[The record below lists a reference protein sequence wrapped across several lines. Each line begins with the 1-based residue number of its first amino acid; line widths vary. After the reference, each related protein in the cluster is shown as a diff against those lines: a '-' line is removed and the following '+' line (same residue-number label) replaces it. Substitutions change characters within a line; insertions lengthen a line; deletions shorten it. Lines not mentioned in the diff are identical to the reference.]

1 MADSQI
7 SFNKRTF
14 TEYRDD
20 LVTMIREM
28 YPEVFQDFTDSSVG
42 SVMIDLNAGVAN
54 NLSVNTDRAFQETQL
69 ENAQQRQSI
78 LNIAKNLGF
87 NIPGKRASVTV
98 VDFSVQV
105 PVRGDR
111 PNETYYPVIQAGAQ
125 VNGGGK
131 IFETNDAID
140 FNNSFSNLGDPNR
153 SIVPNFDGNGVIQSY
168 TVTKREVVV
177 NGGTNI
183 YKRVVRDA
191 ESQPFFELIL
201 PDSDVIQIDSVIL
214 LPGTNYSG
222 NPADSDFA
230 NPEGVGGFK
239 FYEVDYLVQQRVF
252 VDDPN
257 GGTTTSTTGG
267 TGIRAGKWIEV
278 TTKFLKEFTSSGYC
292 KLTFGGGNG
301 ELDFFLSGMA
311 KEGVTNQQFLNNY
324 LLNTSLGEK
333 LRKDF
338 TLFVKYRTGGGTSS
352 NIGANVLS
360 AVGNLNMVINGAR
373 DDFNRQVRRSLT
385 VNNPIPAIGGNDGLS
400 IEQIR
405 NLIKYNFSSQ
415 FRDVTINDYLSQVYK
430 MPGKYGSPFR
440 ANAFKENNKVVIS
453 IIGKGSDG
461 KLNNTSNSLLKENI
475 AEYLTE
481 YRMVNDYVEIRD
493 GKIFNLAFSFN
504 LYISDSV
511 NQGELANNVIQ
522 TVTSYFDIND
532 TEMNE
537 DIFLGDLMNSI
548 NDINGVINIISM
560 NVFNKVGNG
569 YSLNEIGQE
578 YSNETTREIKL
589 INNTVYSEEDSMFEI
604 KYPQKDIVLYLRKKT
619 DLFK

>member
-1 MADSQI
+1 MTEI

-20 LVTMIREM
+20 LVTMVREM

-42 SVMIDLNAGVAN
+42 SMMIDLNAGVGN
-54 NLSVNTDRAFQETQL
+54 NLSVNTDRMFQETQL
-69 ENAQQRQSI
+69 ENAQQKQSI
-78 LNIAKNLGF
+78 INIAKNLGF
-87 NIPGKRASVTV
+87 NIPGKRASVTI

-105 PVRGDR
+105 PVKGDR
-111 PNETYYPVIQAGAQ
+111 PNEAYFPVIQAGAQ
-125 VNGGGK
+125 VVGGGK

-140 FNNSFSNLGDPNR
+140 FNSAFSTLGDPNR
-153 SIVPNFDGNGVIQSY
+153 REIPNFDGNGIIQSY
-168 TVTKREVVV
+168 TVTKREVVT

-183 YKRVVRDA
+183 YKRVIRDA
-191 ESQPFFELIL
+191 ETTPFFTLSL
-201 PDSDVIQIDSVIL
+201 PDSDVLQIDSVIL

-222 NPADSDFA
+222 NPSDAEFA
-230 NPEGVGGFK
+230 NPANRY
-239 FYEVDYLVQQRVF
+239 YEVDYLVQQRIF

-257 GGTTTSTTGG
+257 GGNSNATTGS
-267 TGIRAGKWIEV
+267 TGIRAGKWID
-278 TTKFLKEFTSSGYC
+278 TTRKFLKEFTNAGYC

-301 ELDFFLSGMA
+301 DLDFFLSGMA
-311 KEGVTNQQFLNNY
+311 KAGVTNQQFLNNY

-333 LRKDF
+333 LKKDY
-338 TLFVKYRTGGGTSS
+338 TLFVKYRTGGGVSS
-352 NIGANVLS
+352 NIGSNVLS
-360 AVGNLNMVINGAR
+360 AVGNLNMIINGPR
-373 DDFNRQVRRSLT
+373 EDFNKQVRRSLR

-405 NLIKYNFSSQ
+405 NLVKYNFSSQ
-415 FRDVTINDYLSQVYK
+415 FRDVTINDYLAQIYK

-453 IIGKGSDG
+453 IIGKGTDG
-461 KLNNTSNSLLKENI
+461 KLNNTSNTLLKENI

-493 GKIFNLAFSFN
+493 GQIYNLALTFN
-504 LYISDSV
+504 LYINDAV

-522 TVTSYFDIND
+522 TVSSYFDVNKSQ
-532 TEMNE
+532 MNE
-537 DIFLGDLMNSI
+537 DIFLGDLMNSV
-548 NDINGVINIISM
+548 NDINGVVNIISM

-578 YSNETTREIKL
+578 YSNEITKEIKL
-589 INNTVYSEEDSMFEI
+589 INNTIYSSEDSMFEI

>member
-1 MADSQI
+1 MAETQI

-20 LVTMIREM
+20 LVTMVKEM

-42 SVMIDLNAGVAN
+42 SMMIDLNAGVAN
-54 NLSVNTDRAFQETQL
+54 NLAVNTDRMFQETQL
-69 ENAQQRQSI
+69 ENAQQRASI

-111 PNETYYPVIQAGAQ
+111 PNEQYLPVIQAGAQ
-125 VNGGGK
+125 VVGGGK
-131 IFETNDAID
+131 TFETNDAID
-140 FNNSFSNLGDPNR
+140 FNSSFSNLGDPNR
-153 SIVPNFDGNGVIQSY
+153 KETPNFDGNGVIQSY
-168 TVTKREVVV
+168 TITKREVVT
-177 NGGTNI
+177 NGGSNI

-191 ESQPFFELIL
+191 ESAPFFSLTL
-201 PDSDVIQIDSVIL
+201 PDSDVLQIDSVIL

-222 NPADSDFA
+222 NPTDADFA
-230 NPEGVGGFK
+230 NPANK
-239 FYEVDYLVQQRVF
+239 YYEVDYLVQQTVF
-252 VDDPN
+252 DDDPN
-257 GGTTTSTTGG
+257 GGSTTSTTGG
-267 TGIRAGKWIEV
+267 TGIRAGKWLTV
-278 TTKFLKEFTSSGYC
+278 TKKFIKEFTNSGYC

-301 ELDFFLSGMA
+301 DQDFFLSGMA
-311 KEGVTNQQFLNNY
+311 KVGVTNQQFLNNY

-333 LRKDF
+333 LKKDY
-338 TLFVKYRTGGGTSS
+338 TLFVKYRTGGGVAS

-360 AVGNLNMVINGAR
+360 AVGNLNMVINGPR
-373 DDFNRQVRRSLT
+373 DDFNKQVRRSLR
-385 VNNPIPAIGGNDGLS
+385 VNNPIPAVGGNDGLS

-415 FRDVTINDYLSQVYK
+415 FRDVTINDYLAQVYK
-430 MPGKYGSPFR
+430 MPGRYGSPFR

-453 IIGKGSDG
+453 MIGRGTDG
-461 KLNNTSNSLLKENI
+461 KLNNTSNTLLKENI
-475 AEYLTE
+475 AEYLTG

-493 GKIFNLAFSFN
+493 GQIFNLALTFD
-504 LYISDSV
+504 LYINDAV

-522 TVTSYFDIND
+522 TVTSYFDVN
-532 TEMNE
+532 TEQMNQ
-537 DIFLGDLMNSI
+537 DIFLGDLMNSV
-548 NDINGVINIISM
+548 NDINGVVNIISM
-560 NVFNKVGNG
+560 QVFNKVGNG

-578 YSNETTREIKL
+578 YSNETTKEIKL
-589 INNTVYSEEDSMFEI
+589 INNTVYSSEDSMFEI
-604 KYPQKDIVLYLRKKT
+604 KYPQRDIVLYLRKKT